1 MQNIEI
7 EFMLWLQKYRNPVLN
22 WFNMFVTLFGN
33 DVLYY
38 PIAGF
43 LLTNGHLNTGL
54 KLLLIIVV
62 KALVVHL
69 LLKRVTKRKRPFI
82 ENNKIIPVG
91 RIPQDDSWPS
101 GHTAIVFACAILFC
115 IELPLYVGLIFLL
128 LAVLVGI
135 SRVYL
140 GVHYPSD
147 VIGGIIVAVLLNLL
161 VLLI

>member
-7 EFMLWLQKYRNPVLN
+7 EFMLKIQKYRNPVFN

-38 PIAGF
+38 PIVAF
-43 LLTNGHLNTGL
+43 LLATGNQKTGA
-54 KLLLIIVV
+54 KLLFIIVI
-62 KALVVHL
+62 KAFVVHL
-69 LLKRVTKRKRPFI
+69 LLKKMMKRKRPFI
-82 ENNKIIPVG
+82 ANDKIIPIG
-91 RIPQDDSWPS
+91 RIPQDNSWPS

-115 IELPLYVGLIFLL
+115 VELPLSVGLSSLL

-140 GVHYPSD
+140 GVHYPTD
-147 VIGGIIVAVLLNLL
+147 VIGGIVIAVILNLL
-161 VLLI
+161 VLLF